1 MKEGEKWTLREAV
14 DLIPAPS
21 PTMYVPWA
29 SLFFLS
35 ETVFFFFL
43 LLNRTATN
51 TYRVDVNRK

>member
-21 PTMYVPWA
+21 HTMYVPWA

-35 ETVFFFFL
+35 ETVFFFFSCL
-43 LLNRTATN
+43 KGQPLTPTELM
-51 TYRVDVNRK
+51 

>member
-21 PTMYVPWA
+21 HTMYVPWA

-35 ETVFFFFL
+35 ETVFFFL
-43 LLNRTATN
+43 CLKGQPLTPTELM
-51 TYRVDVNRK
+51 

>member
-1 MKEGEKWTLREAV
+1 MKEGEKWTLREAL

-21 PTMYVPWA
+21 HTMYVPWA

-35 ETVFFFFL
+35 ETVFFFSL
-43 LLNRTATN
+43 LKRTATN